1 MKGHELKDKEGLL
14 DWLLGVDGSAPVERS
29 AVDGFYNNPFLP
41 EQGAFGIPVYKQF
54 ISIHSVKF
62 I

>member
-41 EQGAFGIPVYKQF
+41 EQGAFGKQF
-54 ISIHSVKF
+54 ISIHLVKF